1 MSAAREIRRYH
12 TVEEYAA
19 LEKVGDARYEYWDGE
34 IVCMSGGSR
43 AHYLIS
49 DNAFAFLKAAA
60 KKQECL
66 AASGQCPVVSGDQSY
81 HRYPDASVACAP
93 QFTEILGIDV
103 LTNPLILVEV
113 TSPTTESADHKA
125 KRRAYQTIESLRE
138 YVIIEQDE
146 PKVTLYVR
154 EEGQWRCTVID
165 DLDRSFR
172 LPSLD
177 CDIALRDLYENVFE
191 APSL

>member
-1 MSAAREIRRYH
+1 MTAARDVRRLF
-12 TVEEYAA
+12 TIEEYAA

-43 AHYLIS
+43 AHYAIS
-49 DNAFAFLKAAA
+49 DNVFSLLKAAA
-60 KKQECL
+60 RERGCL

-81 HRYPDASVACAP
+81 YRYPDASVSCDP
-93 QFTEILGIDV
+93 VFREILGIDV
-103 LTNPLILVEV
+103 LTNPLVLVEV

-125 KRRAYQTIESLRE
+125 KRDAYQTIESLRE
-138 YVIIEQDE
+138 YVIVEQDE

-154 EEGQWRCTVID
+154 DEGGWKCSVID
-165 DLDRSFR
+165 RLDRSFR

-177 CDIALRDLYENVFE
+177 CEIALHDLYETVF
-191 APSL
+191 